1 MDLYMYN
8 WAGASNVLT
17 KTLALDPPKIS
28 GTLRENCQVENPE
41 ITMQT
46 DPRGFNYVYIP
57 EFGRYYFIT
66 DITVLRENLFR
77 VSMHVDVLMSFN
89 AQIKALNVWGIRS
102 SIIQTPNIPDG
113 EAPISAE
120 RVKYPE
126 QSTALLPH
134 QFGNYILITVG

>member
-1 MDLYMYN
+1 MDLYLYN

-17 KTLALDPPKIS
+17 KPLVPDPPKLS
-28 GTLRENCQVENPE
+28 GTLRENCQIENPE

-89 AQIKALNVWGIRS
+89 SQIKALNVWGIRS

-126 QSTALLPH
+126 QAAALSPH